1 MLKGRDLCIR
11 TIRERDLEVLGEWVN
26 DIDAQ
31 GAFLPATLTSE
42 TKLKSQYAENG
53 FISDSSA
60 QYLISD
66 HAGDILGS
74 IWVFNSVPYFD
85 AVEVG
90 YQIFDRQ
97 FHGKGY
103 ATEALKLFHH
113 YLFETKQINRIE
125 LRIATEN
132 IASEQV
138 ARKVGF
144 THEGTCREAAYSRG
158 KLHDMHMYAM
168 LRSEWMLHQAE
179 S

>member
-1 MLKGRDLCIR
+1 MLKGSDLCIR
-11 TIRERDLEVLGEWVN
+11 TIRARDLEVLCDLLN

-31 GAFLPATLTSE
+31 GAYLPAALTSE

-53 FISDSSA
+53 FISDVSE

-66 HAGDILGS
+66 HSGDILGA
-74 IWVFNSVPYFD
+74 IWAFKSVPYFD

-90 YQIFDRQ
+90 YQIFDQQHR
-97 FHGKGY
+97 GKGY
-103 ATEALKLFHH
+103 ATEALNLFHH

-132 IASEQV
+132 EASEQV

-144 THEGTCREAAYSRG
+144 THEGTCREAAYSKG
-158 KLHDMHMYAM
+158 KLHDMHIYAM
-168 LRSEWMLHQAE
+168 LRREWTLRQAE